1 MPPATS
7 ALQTSM
13 FDSAYAPISD
23 LLFFM
28 LFVVGLLSLA
38 TMVYLR
44 WFSAANY
51 ADLTLAAYTY
61 VAMLFFVFAA
71 GGFYFNVLL
80 YGAIWVVGVLLVG
93 VAYGAVT
100 GFVLF
105 AQADSIR
112 IRLPPDADPD
122 RDESEPK

>member
-1 MPPATS
+1 
-7 ALQTSM
+7 M
-13 FDSAYAPISD
+13 FNSAYAPVSE

-28 LFVVGLLSLA
+28 LFVVGLLSLG

-44 WFSAANY
+44 WFSPQNY
-51 ADLTLAAYTY
+51 ANLTLGAYSY
-61 VAMLFFVFAA
+61 VAILFFFFAA

-112 IRLPPDADPD
+112 IRLPPDSDPD
-122 RDESEPK
+122 RDDSEAE